1 MESTK
6 DLCAFLLH
14 QMLLYW
20 GSYYWRGQIHL
31 LSPTIMIIK
40 LYICSLKQDL
50 LNFCKDRRK
59 YITHTR
65 LKISKEDE
73 YYFCSHYN
81 HHHHHQSVTFKFRN
95 FSVSKKVS
103 DSVSEKIGIGK
114 KFWIRF
120 RSDFGFRHT
129 LITTTINSII
139 IASIIFFKARE
150 QGALLCS

>member
-1 MESTK
+1 MRFSSSSNV
-6 DLCAFLLH
+6 ALLG
-14 QMLLYW
+14 QLLR
-20 GSYYWRGQIHL
+20 RGQIHL

-150 QGALLCS
+150 QGALLCSQPIVPKP